1 MVDAEKSDR
10 SSRDKEWLPMSECM
24 AGYVFRRVFQME
36 VCDHMFL
43 VEWVHIYIYLYMH
56 SYGYV

>member
-1 MVDAEKSDR
+1 MVDAEKGDR

-43 VEWVHIYIYLYMH
+43 VEWVNFGCYQ
-56 SYGYV
+56 